1 MLSSELKCECVCV
14 SLSNCPSPEYLD
26 LGYIIKSASN
36 GSSADEMSPEMG
48 GVDNQL
54 NTPLLE
60 DVQLLPDSC
69 WELQSGLKQSW
80 TAGCAALC
88 KVGCFGGA
96 VKSSLCGDD

>member
-1 MLSSELKCECVCV
+1 MCACLSI
-14 SLSNCPSPEYLD
+14 CPSPECLD
-26 LGYIIKSASN
+26 FGYIIKSAWN
-36 GSSADEMSPEMG
+36 GNSADEVSPEMG

-60 DVQLLPDSC
+60 DLQLLPDSC

-88 KVGCFGGA
+88 KVGCFGGV
-96 VKSSLCGDD
+96 VKPSLCWDD